1 MKDLFRILNP
11 SSTGSG
17 FCLCVCLCIS
27 LFFPFFSGWF
37 RGFISFF
44 SVSVLFVFVYF
55 LSLIILFG
63 REIVEMTIFR
73 LFIFTLFL
81 FLLEVFNGPQLV

>member
-1 MKDLFRILNP
+1 MVSVFVCVSVFLYFSLSFLDGSRIY
-11 SSTGSG
+11 
-17 FCLCVCLCIS
+17 I
-27 LFFPFFSGWF
+27 
-37 RGFISFF
+37 FF
-44 SVSVLFVFVYF
+44 SVSVSFVFVYF

-81 FLLEVFNGPQLV
+81 FLLGGF